1 MENYIADHAWPYV
14 DRYAHEMPNI
24 GVAQTPKDWFLQH
37 ANTKDRVRMVAAC
50 LTRFEAEMQV
60 HNLAHPFDQDKMLCA
75 QTLLSNLDETDPQR
89 ELTREAYDRM
99 SKNLERDEQIAYV
112 ACAKAHA
119 TWKAIGMGVA
129 TKCLSWINTLNLATR
144 HELEPSPRHA

>member
-1 MENYIADHAWPYV
+1 MFLFLNPASRDASGTVPLV
-14 DRYAHEMPNI
+14 AMP
-24 GVAQTPKDWFLQH
+24 VFT
-37 ANTKDRVRMVAAC
+37 
-50 LTRFEAEMQV
+50 FEASI
-60 HNLAHPFDQDKMLCA
+60 FDP
-75 QTLLSNLDETDPQR
+75 SRR

>member
-1 MENYIADHAWPYV
+1 MTALQRIFDLLRIFSRSALTAWHIEKFCSSSY
-14 DRYAHEMPNI
+14 H
-24 GVAQTPKDWFLQH
+24 
-37 ANTKDRVRMVAAC
+37 
-50 LTRFEAEMQV
+50 
-60 HNLAHPFDQDKMLCA
+60 LCA
-75 QTLLSNLDETDPQR
+75 QTLLSNLDETDQQR

-129 TKCLSWINTLNLATR
+129 TKCLSWINTLNLATH